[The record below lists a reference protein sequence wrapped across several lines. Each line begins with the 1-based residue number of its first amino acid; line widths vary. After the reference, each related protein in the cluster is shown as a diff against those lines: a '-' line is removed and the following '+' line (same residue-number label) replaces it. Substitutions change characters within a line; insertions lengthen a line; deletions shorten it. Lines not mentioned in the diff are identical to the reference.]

1 MKKIIATLAVIFS
14 LTTSATYAYDGL
26 SVSTTVLKSFSRE
39 FVGARNASWEAI
51 TDGLYKV
58 TFSYETKDVQA
69 FFDENGN
76 IIATGSI
83 ISEEQLPF
91 LVSKSL
97 NSKYNDFAKNEI
109 VEFTMNGETQYL
121 VTVSDVKKAEVL
133 KISNQGDIV
142 VYKKLKQ

>member
-26 SVSTTVLKSFSRE
+26 SVSTAVLKSFSKE
-39 FVGARNASWEAI
+39 FKGARNASWEALS
-51 TDGLYKV
+51 DGLYKV
-58 TFSYETKDVQA
+58 TFNYETKDVQA

-76 IIATGSI
+76 VVATGSK

-97 NSKYNDFAKNEI
+97 KSNYEGFNKSEI
-109 VEFTMNGETQYL
+109 IEYTMNGETQYL
-121 VTVSDVKKAEVL
+121 ITVNDGKKAEIL
-133 KISNQGDIV
+133 KISNQGDIA
-142 VYKKLKQ
+142 VYRKVKQ